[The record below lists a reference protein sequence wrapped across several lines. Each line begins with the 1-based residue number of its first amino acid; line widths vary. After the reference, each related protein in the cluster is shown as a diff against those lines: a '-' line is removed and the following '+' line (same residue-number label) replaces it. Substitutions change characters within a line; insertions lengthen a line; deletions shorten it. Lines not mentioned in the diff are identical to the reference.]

1 MRRPLDHHEMSST
14 AVWTGGARFQAERV
28 VAVVG
33 GPQDGGIVDSGLL
46 DAVLRERQPR
56 RDRRD
61 HPQHRRRQQE
71 DEGHDGGDDPAWWN
85 FRVPAIPAAFLLDGE
100 GAIVAQWSG
109 RIDPSDVRS
118 AIESLGA
125 TD

>member
-1 MRRPLDHHEMSST
+1 MPELEQLSREFADDGLRVVGVSIDQDLEDLERFLQRRP
-14 AVWTGGARFQAERV
+14 
-28 VAVVG
+28 VG
-33 GPQDGGIVDSGLL
+33 YAIV
-46 DAVLRERQPR
+46 
-56 RDRRD
+56 
-61 HPQHRRRQQE
+61 
-71 DEGHDGGDDPAWWN
+71 HDGGDDPAWWN